1 MPDTAVA
8 PDSHVTLHYRL
19 ALAEGAT
26 LVSTFGGK
34 PATFHLGQGQ
44 LAEPFERCLA
54 GMEAGGRSTFE
65 LAPEQA
71 FGPRH
76 EHLIMRAPLADIPP
90 GVSTL
95 PGEVLELQSPAGHPL
110 SARIVSRDADSVV
123 LDFNHPLAGR
133 SLVFEAEVLGI
144 L

>member
-1 MPDTAVA
+1 MPEPAVR

-19 ALAEGAT
+19 ALADGTT
-26 LVSTFGGK
+26 LVSTFGGP
-34 PATFHLGQGQ
+34 PATFQLGQGQ
-44 LAEPFERCLA
+44 LAEPFERCLE
-54 GMEAGGRSTFE
+54 GMAFGARGAFE
-65 LAPEQA
+65 LPPDAG

-76 EHLIMRAPLADIPP
+76 EHLVMRAPLADIPP

-95 PGEVLELQSPAGHPL
+95 PGEVLELQSPEGHPL
-110 SARIVSRDADSVV
+110 SARIVARDDDSVV

-133 SLVFEAEVLGI
+133 ALVFEAEVLGI

>member
-1 MPDTAVA
+1 MPDNAVA
-8 PDSHVTLHYRL
+8 RDSHVTLHYRL
-19 ALAEGAT
+19 ALADGTT

-34 PATFHLGQGQ
+34 PASFQLGQGQ

-54 GMEAGGRSTFE
+54 GMAAGAKGAFN
-65 LAPEQA
+65 LGADDA

-76 EHLIMRAPLADIPP
+76 EHLVMRAPLTDIPP

-95 PGEVLELQSPAGHPL
+95 PGEVLELRSPQGNPL
-110 SARIVSRDADSVV
+110 SARVVSRDEDSLV

-133 SLVFEAEVLGI
+133 ALVFEAEVLGI